1 MENCH
6 ADLLSTIKN
15 KSVVLPEFAR
25 LVALKYIKDVLS
37 FAKYSFAVFIS
48 NIYCYVFWLWNIFFL
63 ICVQKIF

>member
-37 FAKYSFAVFIS
+37 FASTRLQYLQAIFTAMFSD
-48 NIYCYVFWLWNIFFL
+48 CEMIFFRFL
-63 ICVQKIF
+63 

>member
-25 LVALKYIKDVLS
+25 LVALKYINDIPS
-37 FAKYSFAVFIS
+37 FAKYSFAVFTS
-48 NIYCYVFWLWNIFFL
+48 NIYCYVF
-63 ICVQKIF
+63 